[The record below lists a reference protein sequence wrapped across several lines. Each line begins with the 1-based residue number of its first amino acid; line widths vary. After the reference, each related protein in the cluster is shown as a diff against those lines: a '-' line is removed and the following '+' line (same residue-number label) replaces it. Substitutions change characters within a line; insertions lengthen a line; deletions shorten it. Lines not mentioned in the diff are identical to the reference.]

1 VTYCQ
6 RCASNLHNL
15 DSEDNHVLHCKV
27 YQTLFPHFVPNHPM
41 APMPFLIHE
50 CVTDLDL
57 DTDEV
62 NIMYQSALSDE
73 KLTFSSVFKTPR
85 ASITSKNSVPLCDSY
100 LFADFSSPEDGV
112 LFSKWISCPQDV
124 KVSIHVLG
132 ALYTGIVLT

>member
-1 VTYCQ
+1 
-6 RCASNLHNL
+6 
-15 DSEDNHVLHCKV
+15 
-27 YQTLFPHFVPNHPM
+27 
-41 APMPFLIHE
+41 MPFLIHE

-57 DTDEV
+57 DKDEV
-62 NIMYQSALSDE
+62 DNMYHSALSVE
-73 KLTFSSVFKTPR
+73 KFISSGAFKTLR